1 MTHDIIKS
9 ERFENTKNEIREL
22 SQNVPNISLPKFQTE
37 GSIFSWN
44 DHNITGSE
52 INESLISP
60 LQDTL
65 IKQNEIFSKLFKISI
80 KVYNAIDYLDHDYI
94 QGLKTAVKSAEIA
107 SNQAKDASQQ
117 AKDASQRAFEASTKA
132 TTAQD
137 DIKKTIKALEVTVAT
152 LKDFVEKVNQ
162 TTAHINSN
170 IENWKQYQ
178 TQLESYQ
185 HLNDIDSIWTDVEK
199 HKEHM
204 IDWHEKLEL
213 FIKQGNTRL
222 ERVDTLI
229 QQAEHDNTLLHQQY
243 NKKLKIAY
251 WIGGSATGLIIA
263 NYILQ
268 IIGLL

>member
-9 ERFENTKNEIREL
+9 KRFEKAKSKIREL
-22 SQNVPNISLPKFQTE
+22 SQDVPNISLQKFKTE
-37 GSIFSWN
+37 ASIFSWN

-52 INESLISP
+52 INESLVSP

-65 IKQNEIFSKLFKISI
+65 IKQNKIFSKLINISEE
-80 KVYNAIDYLDHDYI
+80 VYNAIDYLDQDYI
-94 QGLKTAVKSAEIA
+94 EALKSAVISAEIA

-117 AKDASQRAFEASTKA
+117 AFEASTKA
-132 TTAQD
+132 TTAQG

-178 TQLESYQ
+178 TLLESYQ

-199 HKEHM
+199 HKEHLL
-204 IDWHEKLEL
+204 DWHEKLEL

-222 ERVDTLI
+222 ERIERLI
-229 QQAEHDNTLLHQQY
+229 QQAENNNTLLHQQY

>member
-9 ERFENTKNEIREL
+9 ERFENAKNEIREL
-22 SQNVPNISLPKFQTE
+22 SQNVPNISLQKFQTE

-44 DHNITGSE
+44 DHIVTGSE

-65 IKQNEIFSKLFKISI
+65 IKQNKIFSKLFRISQE
-80 KVYNAIDYLDHDYI
+80 VYNAIDYLDHDYI

-117 AKDASQRAFEASTKA
+117 AFEASTKA
-132 TTAQD
+132 TTAQG

-178 TQLESYQ
+178 TLLESYQ

-199 HKEHM
+199 HKEHLL
-204 IDWHEKLEL
+204 DWHEKLEL

-222 ERVDTLI
+222 ERIERLI
-229 QQAEHDNTLLHQQY
+229 QQAENDNTLLHQQY

>member
-9 ERFENTKNEIREL
+9 KRFENAKNEIREL
-22 SQNVPNISLPKFQTE
+22 SQDVPNISLQKFQTE

-44 DHNITGSE
+44 DHNITGGE

-65 IKQNEIFSKLFKISI
+65 IKQNEIFSKLFKIS
-80 KVYNAIDYLDHDYI
+80 KEVYNAIDYLDHDYI

-117 AKDASQRAFEASTKA
+117 AFKASTKA
-132 TTAQD
+132 TTTQD
-137 DIKKTIKALEVTVAT
+137 DIKKTIKALELTVAR
-152 LKDFVEKVNQ
+152 LKGFVKEVNQ

-170 IENWKQYQ
+170 IENLKQHQ
-178 TQLESYQ
+178 ALLESYK

-199 HKEHM
+199 YKEHLFG
-204 IDWHEKLEL
+204 WHEKLEL

-222 ERVDTLI
+222 ERIESLI
-229 QQAEHDNTLLHQQY
+229 QRAENENTLLHQQY

-251 WIGGSATGLIIA
+251 WIGGSAISLIIV

-268 IIGLL
+268 IMGLL

>member
-9 ERFENTKNEIREL
+9 KRFENAKNEIREL
-22 SQNVPNISLPKFQTE
+22 SQDVPNISLQKFKTE
-37 GSIFSWN
+37 ASIFSWN

-52 INESLISP
+52 INESLVLP

-65 IKQNEIFSKLFKISI
+65 IKQNVIFARLFKISEE
-80 KVYNAIDYLDHDYI
+80 VYNAIDYLDQDYI

-117 AKDASQRAFEASTKA
+117 AFEAST
-132 TTAQD
+132 AQG
-137 DIKKTIKALEVTVAT
+137 DIKKTIKALELTVAT
-152 LKDFVEKVNQ
+152 LKDFVEKINR

-178 TQLESYQ
+178 TLLESYQ

-199 HKEHM
+199 HKEHLL
-204 IDWHEKLEL
+204 DWHEKLEL

-222 ERVDTLI
+222 ERIERLI
-229 QQAEHDNTLLHQQY
+229 QQAENDNTLLHQQY